1 MPPRKFP
8 AASAERSKNM
18 TLNELKSAV
27 SALISQNV
35 TERDPIFLGAA
46 NRSLEM
52 LFRELPSQKLL
63 TLPVTKTASSVIAE
77 EIEHAGGEK
86 ISLACSGDAYSFKAV
101 GRGSY
106 TVRDKSGEITRDF
119 DTPLSTIRGFIDGGA
134 GEIVFEG
141 DYRYTVFALTV
152 FDGLVGKDIEDIPD
166 TAGERIISADD
177 YADDILSLSGEPR
190 DASGR
195 IVTGA
200 RVVGRSVVFPRD
212 YSGLVT
218 LSYERRPAPITE
230 STVFIDAEPG
240 ADCVLTLLT
249 AYLLT
254 LEEDCDRAGEYLS
267 LARDGIKEL
276 LSKRVRGASEYTDVT
291 GWA

>member
-1 MPPRKFP
+1 
-8 AASAERSKNM
+8 M
-18 TLNELKSAV
+18 TLNQLKSAV
-27 SALISQNV
+27 SALLSEAV

-52 LFRELPSQKLL
+52 LFRELPSLKLL
-63 TLPVTKTASSVIAE
+63 TLPVTKTGSTLLAE
-77 EIEHAGGEK
+77 KVEHSAGEK
-86 ISLACSGDAYSFKAV
+86 ISFKLSADAYSFKVA
-101 GRGSY
+101 GRGRY
-106 TVRDKSGEITRDF
+106 TVRDSSGEVERDF
-119 DTPLSTIRGFIDGGA
+119 DTPLSTLRGFISGCS

-152 FDGLVGKDIEDIPD
+152 FNGIVGQSLEDIPD
-166 TAGERIISADD
+166 GSGERVVAADD
-177 YADDILSLSGEPR
+177 YADDILSLCTEAK

-195 IVTGA
+195 IVSGA
-200 RVVGRSVVFPRD
+200 KVVGRSVVFPKD

-230 STVFIDAEPG
+230 SSVFIDAEPD
-240 ADCVLTLLT
+240 AASVLPLLT
-249 AYLLT
+249 AYFLT

-267 LARDGIKEL
+267 LARDGIKSL
-276 LSKRVRGASEYTDVT
+276 LARRARTDLEYTDVT